1 MKKIVLIYILAL
13 SFSVY
18 GQQIQWASKL
28 IKYSSDLGGK
38 QYGIKRI
45 LGKPDV
51 FPQAGNSPNA
61 WNPKNAL
68 DGYEI
73 VEVGFE
79 KPQSVK
85 QVAVF
90 ENLNAGCVVKISVD
104 TGDGKYKTVWARK
117 RDYRTPTFKST
128 IPADH
133 AYYFK
138 RKRRKI
144 QEAPDVFNPGVERAV
159 LESVVSNVVAV
170 KVEFNFALLPGQK
183 QVDAIGIS
191 DSEQP
196 IDAEINVGSQF
207 KNSRAEKFLTLD
219 SFQVLSLVVASGGE
233 KMLFTQQSEEKELVY
248 SVLKESSGNWSI
260 PKFEPTLSE
269 NSTNN
274 YVDFIKEDL
283 IIKGGSVYKNASG
296 ETGYQF
302 FNHDNGNYKPK
313 DQLKI
318 TAYANYGDAAFL
330 TATTDLKTVV
340 LAVESDFTQGGT
352 DFYFTNRKEDG
363 TYGLLQ
369 NMGKIINS
377 ADDDISPQ
385 LLSDGKTLL
394 YSSSGFSGFGGYDIY
409 VSYRLDDSWKNWS
422 EPINLGSG
430 INSAGYDGA
439 PFYDETN
446 EVLYFVTDVDGKYTV
461 HMVKIPKQTLMN
473 RK

>member
-1 MKKIVLIYILAL
+1 MKKHILL
-13 SFSVY
+13 SILLVSFSMN
-18 GQQIQWASKL
+18 GQQVQWANKL
-28 IKYSSDLGGK
+28 IKFSSDLGGK

-61 WNPKNAL
+61 WAPKNAL

-73 VEVGFE
+73 VELGFE

-90 ENLNAGCVVKISVD
+90 ENLNAGCVVKIGVD

-117 RDYRTPTFKST
+117 LDYRTPTFKAT

-144 QEAPDVFNPGVERAV
+144 HEAPDVLNPGVERAI

-191 DSEQP
+191 DSDKP

-207 KNSRAEKFLTLD
+207 KNITAEKFPTLN
-219 SFQVLSLVVASGGE
+219 SFQVLSLVVTPDGE
-233 KMLFTQQSEEKELVY
+233 KMLFTQQSDEKELVY
-248 SVLKESSGNWSI
+248 SVHKESSGTWSI
-260 PKFEPTLSE
+260 PKLEPMLSE
-269 NSTNN
+269 NDHHN
-274 YVDFIKEDL
+274 YVDFIKDDL
-283 IIKGGSVYKNASG
+283 IVKGGNAYRKASG

-302 FNHDNGNYKPK
+302 FYRENGNYQPK
-313 DQLKI
+313 DQLMI

-330 TATTDLKTVV
+330 TATKDLKTIMF
-340 LAVESDFTQGGT
+340 AIESDFTQGGA

-363 TYGLLQ
+363 TCGLLQ
-369 NMGKIINS
+369 NMGKMINS

-385 LLSDGKTLL
+385 LLSDANTLL
-394 YSSSGFSGFGGYDIY
+394 FSSNGFSGFGGYDIY
-409 VSYRLDDSWKNWS
+409 VSYRLDETWKNWS
-422 EPINLGSG
+422 EPINIGSA

-439 PFYDETN
+439 PYYDETN
-446 EVLYFVTDVDGKYTV
+446 EVLYFVTDIDGKSTV
-461 HMVKIPKQTLMN
+461 RMARIPKQTLMK
-473 RK
+473 R